1 MAMELDSL
9 NGWRKTYYTA
19 EIKSELD
26 GKAIT
31 LLGWVQEIRDLG
43 AIKFIILQDREG
55 TVQITI
61 PRKLASKEI
70 LEKANSLQTQYCIG
84 VKGTVKKTEMTQR
97 GFEIIPDKIK
107 VFGIAQHPLPLD
119 MTGKTPA
126 TIDTRLN
133 ARILDLCYKENRALW
148 SIQHTTLTAIRKFL
162 SQKGFIEVYT
172 PRIIATATE
181 GGAALFSVNYYEQ
194 EAYLAQSPQ
203 LYKEEL
209 TLCFEKVFEI
219 GPFFRAEESHTRRHL
234 SEFISIDIEQ
244 AFATSDDVMTLLEE
258 ATLSFCDAVKKNCQT
273 ELKTLKHKVD
283 IPKLPSKRF
292 TYTKILDEL
301 EREGIEIPWGEDIP
315 TPAYRILGKLHPYFY
330 FITEWPTK
338 SKPFYIKPKR
348 SNPKV
353 SEGFDFMWKW
363 MELASGGTRVHS
375 KDLLIKRLKEQ
386 NLRPKSFKHHLQ
398 VFDYG
403 LPPHAGWAA
412 GLDRIMMM
420 LTGKRNIREVVLFPR
435 DRTRLTP

>member
-1 MAMELDSL
+1 MKPDRLGD
-9 NGWRKTYYTA
+9 WRKKLYTSD
-19 EIKSELD
+19 INPELD
-26 GKAIT
+26 GKEII
-31 LLGWVQEIRDLG
+31 LFGWIQEIRDLG
-43 AIKFIILQDREG
+43 AIKFVILQDRQG

-61 PRKLASKEI
+61 PTKKASKDL
-70 LEKANSLQTQYCIG
+70 LETTNALQTQYCIG
-84 VKGTVKKTEMTQR
+84 VKGTVKKTKMTQR
-97 GFEIIPDKIK
+97 GFEIIPNKIK
-107 VFGIAQHPLPLD
+107 ILGKAQHPLPLD
-119 MTGKTPA
+119 VTGKTPA

-133 ARILDLCYKENRALW
+133 ARVLDLCREDNRAVW
-148 SIQHTTLTAIRKFL
+148 RIQHVTLTAIRNFL
-162 SQKGFIEVYT
+162 SEKDFIEVYT

-181 GGAALFSVNYYEQ
+181 GGAALFSVDYFDQ

-234 SEFISIDIEQ
+234 SEFVSVDVEQ
-244 AFATSDDVMTLLEE
+244 AFATSEDVMSLLEQVTHFVCKTVDKQCQKE
-258 ATLSFCDAVKKNCQT
+258 LETLN
-273 ELKTLKHKVD
+273 HKVD
-283 IPKLPSKRF
+283 VPKLPSKRF
-292 TYTKILDEL
+292 SYTKILEEL
-301 EREGIEIPWGEDIP
+301 ETEGIEISWGEDIP
-315 TPAYRILGKLHPYFY
+315 TPAYRTIGKLHPYFY

-338 SKPFYIKPKR
+338 SKPFYIKPKDD
-348 SNPKV
+348 NTEV

-375 KDLLIKRLKEQ
+375 KDLLMQRLKEQ
-386 NLRPKSFKHHLQ
+386 KLNPESFKHHLQ

-412 GLDRIMMM
+412 GLERILMM

>member
-1 MAMELDSL
+1 MELDSL
-9 NGWRKTYYTA
+9 DDWRKTLYTTDV
-19 EIKSELD
+19 KPELD
-26 GKAIT
+26 GKEIT
-31 LLGWVQEIRDLG
+31 VLGWVQEIRDLG
-43 AIKFIILQDREG
+43 AIKFIILQDRQG

-61 PRKLASKEI
+61 PRKKVKKDI

-84 VKGTVKKTEMTQR
+84 VKGKVKKTKMTQR
-97 GFEIIPDKIK
+97 GFEIIPNEIRIL
-107 VFGIAQHPLPLD
+107 GIAQHPLPLD

-126 TIDTRLN
+126 AIDTRLN
-133 ARILDLCYKENRALW
+133 ARVLDLCQLENRAIW
-148 SIQHTTLTAIRKFL
+148 RIQHTALTALRMFL
-162 SQKGFIEVYT
+162 SEKGFLEVYT

-181 GGAALFSVNYYEQ
+181 GGAALFSVDYFDE

-244 AFATSDDVMTLLEE
+244 AFATSDDVMKVLEQVTRYICE
-258 ATLSFCDAVKKNCQT
+258 TVRNSCQR
-273 ELKTLKHKVD
+273 ELNILRHKVD
-283 IPKLPSKRF
+283 IPKLPLKRF
-292 TYTKILDEL
+292 TYTQILDQL
-301 EREGIEIPWGEDIP
+301 KKKGVKITWGEDIP
-315 TPAYRILGKLHPYFY
+315 TPAYRTLGKLHPYFY
-330 FITEWPTK
+330 FITEWPTR
-338 SKPFYIKPKR
+338 SKPFYIKPKEN
-348 SNPKV
+348 NPEV

-375 KDLLIKRLKEQ
+375 KELLTKRLEEQ
-386 NLRPKSFKHHLQ
+386 GLNPMSFKHHLQ

-412 GLDRIMMM
+412 GLERLMMM

-435 DRTRLTP
+435 DRTRLIP

>member
-1 MAMELDSL
+1 MELDSL
-9 NGWRKTYYTA
+9 DDWRKTLYTTDV
-19 EIKSELD
+19 KPELD
-26 GKAIT
+26 GKEIT
-31 LLGWVQEIRDLG
+31 VLGWVQEIRDLG
-43 AIKFIILQDREG
+43 AIKFIILQDRQG

-61 PRKLASKEI
+61 PRKKVKKEI
-70 LEKANSLQTQYCIG
+70 LKKANSLQTQYCIG
-84 VKGTVKKTEMTQR
+84 VKGKVKKTKMTQR
-97 GFEIIPDKIK
+97 GFEIIPNEIRIL
-107 VFGIAQHPLPLD
+107 GIAQHPLPLD

-126 TIDTRLN
+126 AIDTRLN
-133 ARILDLCYKENRALW
+133 ARVLDLCQLENRAIW
-148 SIQHTTLTAIRKFL
+148 RIQHTALTALRMFL
-162 SQKGFIEVYT
+162 SEKGFLEVYT

-181 GGAALFSVNYYEQ
+181 GGAALFSVDYFDE

-244 AFATSDDVMTLLEE
+244 AFATSDDVMKVLEHVTRYICE
-258 ATLSFCDAVKKNCQT
+258 TVRNSCQR
-273 ELKTLKHKVD
+273 ELNILRHKVD
-283 IPKLPSKRF
+283 IPKLPLKRF
-292 TYTKILDEL
+292 TYTQILDQL
-301 EREGIEIPWGEDIP
+301 KKKGVKITWGEDIP
-315 TPAYRILGKLHPYFY
+315 TPAYRTLGKLHPYFY
-330 FITEWPTK
+330 FITEWPTR
-338 SKPFYIKPKR
+338 SKPFYIKPKEN
-348 SNPKV
+348 NPEV

-375 KDLLIKRLKEQ
+375 KELLTKRLEEQ
-386 NLRPKSFKHHLQ
+386 GLNPMSFKHHLQ

-412 GLDRIMMM
+412 GLERLMMM

-435 DRTRLTP
+435 DRTRLIP

>member
-1 MAMELDSL
+1 MELDPL
-9 NGWRKTYYTA
+9 EDWRKTQYTTD
-19 EIKSELD
+19 IKPELD
-26 GKAIT
+26 GTEVIV
-31 LLGWVQEIRDLG
+31 LGWVQEIRDLG
-43 AIKFIILQDREG
+43 AIKFIILQDRKG

-61 PRKLASKEI
+61 QKKKAGKEI

-84 VKGTVKKTEMTQR
+84 VKGIVKKTKMAQR
-97 GFEIIPDKIK
+97 GFEIIPTKMRIL
-107 VFGIAQHPLPLD
+107 GIAQHPLPLD
-119 MTGKTPA
+119 VTGKTPA
-126 TIDTRLN
+126 SIDTRLN
-133 ARILDLCYKENRALW
+133 ARVLDLSQEENRAIW
-148 SIQHTTLTAIRKFL
+148 NIQHTMLTALRRFL
-162 SQKGFIEVYT
+162 SEKDFIEVYT

-181 GGAALFSVNYYEQ
+181 GGAALFSVNYFDQ

-209 TLCFEKVFEI
+209 TLCFEKIFEV

-244 AFATSDDVMTLLEE
+244 AFVTADDVMILLEQ
-258 ATLSFCDAVKKNCQT
+258 TLHYICEAVKRNCQK
-273 ELKTLKHKVD
+273 ELEILKHEVD
-283 IPKLPSKRF
+283 VPELPSKRF
-292 TYTKILDEL
+292 TYTQILNEL
-301 EREGIEIPWGEDIP
+301 KKEGIEIPWGEDIP
-315 TPAYRILGKLHPYFY
+315 TPAYRTLGKLHPYFY

-338 SKPFYIKPKR
+338 SKPFYIKPHDD
-348 SNPKV
+348 NPEV

-375 KDLLIKRLKEQ
+375 KTLLMKRLKEQ
-386 NLRPKSFKHHLQ
+386 GLNPKSFKHHLQ

-412 GLDRIMMM
+412 GLERVLMM

-435 DRTRLTP
+435 DRARLTP

>member
-1 MAMELDSL
+1 MELDPL
-9 NGWRKTYYTA
+9 EDWRKTHYTA
-19 EIKSELD
+19 DIEPELD
-26 GKAIT
+26 GTEVIV
-31 LLGWVQEIRDLG
+31 LGWVQEIRDLG
-43 AIKFIILQDREG
+43 AIKFIILQDRKG

-61 PRKLASKEI
+61 PKKKAKKEI

-84 VKGTVKKTEMTQR
+84 VKGMVKKTKMAQR
-97 GFEIIPDKIK
+97 GFEIIPTKMRIL
-107 VFGIAQHPLPLD
+107 GIAQHPLPLD
-119 MTGKTPA
+119 VTGKTPA
-126 TIDTRLN
+126 SIDTRLN
-133 ARILDLCYKENRALW
+133 ARVLDLSQEENRAIW
-148 SIQHTTLTAIRKFL
+148 NIQHTTLTALRRFL
-162 SQKGFIEVYT
+162 SERDFIEVYT

-181 GGAALFSVNYYEQ
+181 GGAALFSVNYFDQ

-209 TLCFEKVFEI
+209 TLCFEKIFEV

-244 AFATSDDVMTLLEE
+244 AFVTADDVMILLEQ
-258 ATLSFCDAVKKNCQT
+258 TLHYICEVVKRNCLK
-273 ELKTLKHKVD
+273 ELEILKHEVD
-283 IPKLPSKRF
+283 VPELPSKRF
-292 TYTKILDEL
+292 TYTQILNEL
-301 EREGIEIPWGEDIP
+301 KKEGIEIPWGEDIP
-315 TPAYRILGKLHPYFY
+315 TPAYRTLGKLHPYFY

-338 SKPFYIKPKR
+338 SKPFYIKPHDD
-348 SNPKV
+348 NPEV

-375 KDLLIKRLKEQ
+375 KTLLMKRLKEQ
-386 NLRPKSFKHHLQ
+386 GLNPKSFKHHLQ

-412 GLDRIMMM
+412 GLERVLMM

-435 DRTRLTP
+435 DRARLTP